1 MLNVVLLYNVKNGNI
16 FFPGYQRPSC
26 QVKRENLN
34 MCIVFR
40 DGAPWGGRGL
50 SAVGRDGGFNNIVSP
65 LG

>member
-1 MLNVVLLYNVKNGNI
+1 MLNVVLLYNVKNGHI

-34 MCIVFR
+34 MGIVFR
-40 DGAPWGGRGL
+40 DGGQWGGL